1 MIELIYQHG
10 LGDYADYIS
19 GRPTQKGIQQT
30 VPNLRQLEYLVAVA
44 DTLHFRRAA
53 ERSNT
58 TQPNISEQIKALEE
72 RLGAR
77 LVERSRSRV
86 LLTPL
91 GVQIVEVAR
100 RMLRDLEEVRM
111 LASTGGRELSGLLRL
126 GLPPTIGPYLLP
138 HVMPELHDAY
148 PELKLYVRED
158 LPEQLPRSLDEGSL
172 DAIITLLP
180 VAKSDFESS
189 HLFREPLHLT
199 VAHDHTL
206 ADKASVTKEDLEGQ
220 DMLALGPGHQLH
232 DLVVNL
238 CGEFGANLR
247 FEFEG
252 TSLDTLREMV
262 IMGLGITFLPGFYVR
277 REIDADPNLRTI
289 PIEGRSIHRSVG
301 MVWRRSSAH
310 ADDYGKLANFFRATI
325 QEHFSGYDA
334 KTS

>member
-1 MIELIYQHG
+1 M
-10 LGDYADYIS
+10 
-19 GRPTQKGIQQT
+19 
-30 VPNLRQLEYLVAVA
+30 PNLRQLEYLVAVA

-53 ERSNT
+53 ERANT
-58 TQPNISEQIKALEE
+58 TQPNVSEQLKALEE
-72 RLGAR
+72 RLGAK

-91 GVQIVEVAR
+91 GVQVVDVAR
-100 RMLRDLEEVRM
+100 RMLRDMSEIKM

-138 HVMPELHDAY
+138 HVMPKLHETY
-148 PELKLYVRED
+148 PELKLYVREA
-158 LPEQLPRSLDEGSL
+158 LPEQLPKSLDEGSL

-180 VAKSDFESS
+180 IAKADFEST

-199 VAHDHTL
+199 VAHDHPL
-206 ADKASVTKEDLEGQ
+206 AKKDVVTRDDLEGQ

-232 DLVVNL
+232 DLVVSL

-277 REIDADPNLRTI
+277 REIESDPNLRTI

-301 MVWRRSSAH
+301 MVWRRASGH
-310 ADDYGKLANFFRATI
+310 ADDYAKLGNFFRSII
-325 QEHFSGYDA
+325 QEHFSA
-334 KTS
+334 FESSP

>member
-1 MIELIYQHG
+1 M
-10 LGDYADYIS
+10 
-19 GRPTQKGIQQT
+19 
-30 VPNLRQLEYLVAVA
+30 PNLRQLEYLVAVA

-53 ERSNT
+53 ERANT
-58 TQPNISEQIKALEE
+58 TQPNVSEQLKALEE
-72 RLGAR
+72 RLGAK

-91 GVQIVEVAR
+91 GVQVVEVAR
-100 RMLRDLEEVRM
+100 RMLRDLSEIRM
-111 LASTGGRELSGLLRL
+111 LASSGGRELSGLLRL

-138 HVMPELHDAY
+138 HVMPELHKTY

-158 LPEQLPRSLDEGSL
+158 LPEQLPRALEEGSL
-172 DAIITLLP
+172 DAVITLLP
-180 VAKSDFESS
+180 ITKADFETK

-199 VAHDHTL
+199 VAHDHPI
-206 ADKASVTKEDLEGQ
+206 AEKKIVTKSDLEGQ

-232 DLVVNL
+232 DLVVSL

-262 IMGLGITFLPGFYVR
+262 IMGLGITLLPGFYVR
-277 REIDADPNLRTI
+277 REIESDPNLRTI

-301 MVWRRSSAH
+301 MVWRRASAR
-310 ADDYGKLANFFRATI
+310 ADDYAKLAGFFSRII
-325 QEHFSGYDA
+325 QEHFSA
-334 KTS
+334 IESRP